1 MVLVPTYDTAVCDTR
16 SHKQR
21 AKENHK
27 LSKILQDRRVLR
39 IQCFTL
45 LFRLWLLLLLLL
57 CCWTVDVHP
66 HYNLC
71 NHSITVTFSTYIQ
84 FILHLF
90 CFVKIYSL
98 YSLLLLR
105 AVSHSILSVSVGGT
119 WQSIPTKIP
128 TLLLQIII

>member
-39 IQCFTL
+39 IQCSTL
-45 LFRLWLLLLLLL
+45 RFRQLLC